1 MLACDTRPGMA
12 APFDGVHFPSMNL
25 TQTILG
31 VEFSNPTVLA
41 SGIMGITASSWKL
54 CAKNGAGGI
63 TTKSLWL
70 KEHKGHANPTIISTD
85 HWTLNAVGVP
95 DAGPEKAKEEIG
107 SFMKGKPVPLI
118 ANIIAESVENFAKT
132 AEAILPLKPDFL
144 EVNISCPNVE
154 DEFGRPF
161 ACSAPDAAAVTKA
174 VKAVSGK
181 TPVFIKLSPNVD
193 NIGVIAIAC
202 AKAGA
207 DGFTA
212 INTVGPGMA
221 IDLKSRMPILANKVG
236 GLSGPGIK
244 PIAVKCI
251 ADVYAATEGKLP
263 IIGTGGVY
271 TGEDAI
277 ELMLAGASLIGIGT
291 AVGDRNVD
299 VFKKICEEMQ
309 LWCTNEGVENVSDL
323 VGAMHQ
329 ELKKRGLKGVR
340 KVSVS

>member
-1 MLACDTRPGMA
+1 
-12 APFDGVHFPSMNL
+12 MNL
-25 TQTILG
+25 SQTLLG
-31 VEFSNPTVLA
+31 VDFGNPTVLA
-41 SGIMGITASSWKL
+41 SGIMGITSSSWKL
-54 CAKNGAGGI
+54 VAEHGAGGI

-70 KEHKGHANPTIISTD
+70 KEHKGHPNPTIISTE

-107 SFMKGKPVPLI
+107 DFMKVKPVPLI
-118 ANIIAESVENFAKT
+118 ANIIAESVENYALT
-132 AEAILPLKPDFL
+132 AESILPLKPDFL
-144 EVNISCPNVE
+144 EVNISCPNIE

-174 VKAVSGK
+174 VKKVSGK

-193 NIGVIAIAC
+193 NIAMIAEAC

-207 DGFTA
+207 DGFTV

-221 IDLKSRMPILANKVG
+221 IDLRSRMPILANKVG

-244 PIAVKCI
+244 PIAIKCI
-251 ADVYAATEGKLP
+251 ADVYKATGGKLP

-277 ELMLAGASLIGIGT
+277 ETLLAGASLIGVGT
-291 AVGDRNVD
+291 AVCDRGLD
-299 VFKKICEEMQ
+299 VFKKICDEMQ
-309 LWCTNEGVENVSDL
+309 MWCTNEGVWDIKDL
-323 VGAMHQ
+323 IGGMHST
-329 ELKKRGLKGVR
+329 LAYFAKNGRLP
-340 KVSVS
+340 SLNA